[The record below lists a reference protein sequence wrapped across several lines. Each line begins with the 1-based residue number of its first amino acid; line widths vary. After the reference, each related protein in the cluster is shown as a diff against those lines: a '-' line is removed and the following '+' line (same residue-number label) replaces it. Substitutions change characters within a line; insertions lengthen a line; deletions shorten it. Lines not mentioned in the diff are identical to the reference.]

1 MASRKKSRIQSRTD
15 PDPDPQPWKVKPA
28 SAQAHKQ
35 WQEAM
40 QREPDMMSA
49 ERARLTERP
58 TFRGDNPRWTHQLK
72 HDLATRRVGSDKLPQ
87 WQHELT
93 SGGRIWYCI
102 DKEERVVWVT
112 NVALSHPK
120 ETE

>member
-1 MASRKKSRIQSRTD
+1 MVGRKKSRIQSR
-15 PDPDPQPWKVKPA
+15 PDPQPWTVKPA
-28 SAQAHKQ
+28 SAHAHKQ
-35 WQEAM
+35 WQEAV

-49 ERARLTERP
+49 ERARLTEKP
-58 TFRGDNPRWTHQLK
+58 TFRGDNPRRTHQLK
-72 HDLATRRVGSDKLPQ
+72 HDLAIRKVGSDKLPQ

-93 SGGRIWYCI
+93 SGGRICYCI

-112 NVALSHPK
+112 KVALSHPK